1 MLDYQG
7 FPFTVKCYIS
17 TRYKAPHKGSH
28 LNIGRG
34 LDWARHVRAM
44 DEDRDSDM
52 VEDSSLE
59 TNLGRLVPTG
69 SSKGISAVQ
78 VEQC

>member
-1 MLDYQG
+1 MGSLSLSSVTSVPD
-7 FPFTVKCYIS
+7 T
-17 TRYKAPHKGSH
+17 KAPHQGSH

-52 VEDSSLE
+52 VEDSTLE